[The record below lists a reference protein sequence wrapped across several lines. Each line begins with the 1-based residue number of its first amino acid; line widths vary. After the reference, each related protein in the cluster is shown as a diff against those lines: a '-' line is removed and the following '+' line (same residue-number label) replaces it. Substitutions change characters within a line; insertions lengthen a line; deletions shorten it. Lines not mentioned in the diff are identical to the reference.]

1 MAVPSGR
8 AKAAGARA
16 DRAATALSREPDRA
30 LIIADDIGVFLA
42 VARSLGRAGIEAGVA
57 TSEHDYPGLKSRYV
71 TRVHTVPPYL
81 SRTAEWL
88 EALDALVEQ
97 YRYRLI
103 FPTSDSSLVLLAEH
117 ADRLGRERVA
127 IPNGEALAAFA
138 DKTATRR
145 LAAELGV
152 PTAAGM
158 AIGPDAS
165 AAELER
171 LFGLPLVLKPCASSR
186 SGHAMAKTAASI
198 LATSDEVARELA
210 RGRNQVLL
218 AERFFPGEGV
228 GVSVLA
234 HEGRVRLAWQHRR
247 LAAVGPTGR
256 SSARK
261 GEAVDPALLRD
272 VEALSGAVRLSGV
285 AMFEFRQNPGSG
297 AHILIE
303 VNCRFWGSLPLALA
317 GGADFPLE
325 LWQQLTGTELPTRE
339 RRIALVRKKS
349 LQGECERLGA
359 EGAASTPRGLWDRG
373 KLLLEAILR
382 PAAFD
387 GWSQDDP
394 APHREELRQLLGG
407 LLRRLHRPG
416 AAPQLPAAPLR
427 SS

>member
-1 MAVPSGR
+1 MPD
-8 AKAAGARA
+8 AAGGPEG
-16 DRAATALSREPDRA
+16 RAATASSRKPDRA
-30 LIIADDIGVFLA
+30 LVIADDIGVFLA
-42 VARSLGRAGIEAGVA
+42 VARSLGRAGIEVGVA

-88 EALDALVEQ
+88 DALDSLVEQ
-97 YRYRLI
+97 HRYRLV

-117 ADRLGRERVA
+117 AVRLGRECLA
-127 IPNGEALAAFA
+127 IPNREALAAFA
-138 DKTATRR
+138 DKAATRR

-152 PTAAGM
+152 PTATGM
-158 AIGPDAS
+158 MVGPDTS

-171 LFGLPLVLKPCASSR
+171 LFGLPMVLKPCSSYR
-186 SGHAMAKTAASI
+186 PGHAKAKTAASI

-210 RGRNQVLL
+210 RGRGQGLV

-234 HEGRVRLAWQHRR
+234 REGRVRLAWQHRR

-261 GEAVDPALLRD
+261 GEPVDPVLLRD
-272 VEALSGAVRLSGV
+272 VEALVEAVRLSGV
-285 AMFEFRQNPGSG
+285 AMFEFRQNPRSG

-325 LWQQLTGTELPTRE
+325 LWRQLTATELSAPQP
-339 RRIALVRKKS
+339 RIVLARKKS

-359 EGAASTPRGLWDRG
+359 ESAASTPRGLWDRAR
-373 KLLLEAILR
+373 LLLEAIVR
-382 PAAFD
+382 PMAFD
-387 GWSQDDP
+387 GWAKDDP
-394 APHREELRQLLGG
+394 GPHREELRQLLGG
-407 LLRRLHRPG
+407 LLRRLQRPG
-416 AAPQLPAAPLR
+416 TAPELPAAPLR

>member
-1 MAVPSGR
+1 MRPGMPD
-8 AKAAGARA
+8 AAGGPTA
-16 DRAATALSREPDRA
+16 RAATASSREPDRA

-42 VARSLGRAGIEAGVA
+42 VARSLGRAGIEVGVA
-57 TSEHDYPGLKSRYV
+57 TSEHDYPGLKSRYMR
-71 TRVHTVPPYL
+71 RVHTVPPYL

-88 EALDALVEQ
+88 DALDSLVEQ

-117 ADRLGRERVA
+117 VDRLGRERVA
-127 IPNGEALAAFA
+127 VPNSEALAAFA

-152 PTAAGM
+152 STATGM
-158 AIGPDAS
+158 AVGPDTA

-171 LFGLPLVLKPCASSR
+171 SFGLPLVLKPSSSYR
-186 SGHAMAKTAASI
+186 PGHAKAKTAASI
-198 LATSDEVARELA
+198 LATSEDVARELA
-210 RGRNQVLL
+210 RGRNQGLV
-218 AERFFPGEGV
+218 AEQFFPGEGV

-261 GEAVDPALLRD
+261 GEAVDPVLLRD
-272 VEALSGAVRLSGV
+272 VEALAKEVRLSGV
-285 AMFEFRQNPGSG
+285 AMFEFRQNPGTR

-325 LWQQLTGTELPTRE
+325 LWRQLTGSAAAPPE

-359 EGAASTPRGLWDRG
+359 ESPASTPRGLWARAV
-373 KLLLEAILR
+373 LLLEAIVR
-382 PAAFD
+382 PTAFD
-387 GWSQDDP
+387 GWAKDDP
-394 APHREELRQLLGG
+394 GPHREELRQWLGG
-407 LLRRLHRPG
+407 FLRRLQHPR
-416 AAPQLPAAPLR
+416 AAPELPAAPLR